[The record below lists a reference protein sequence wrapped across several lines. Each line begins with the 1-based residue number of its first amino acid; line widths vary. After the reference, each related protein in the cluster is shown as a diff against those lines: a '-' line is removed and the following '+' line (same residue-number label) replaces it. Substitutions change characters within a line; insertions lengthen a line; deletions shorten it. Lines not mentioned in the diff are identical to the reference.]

1 MSILLP
7 VVIRLI
13 VGFVLLVLGAPPT
26 HNLDTGEPAYAGTSV
41 VGVGVR
47 WGDILG
53 GLVFGGGGELVER
66 TDQDTRMYQR

>member
-47 WGDILG
+47 WGDFFRGFGVWG
-53 GLVFGGGGELVER
+53 GR
-66 TDQDTRMYQR
+66 